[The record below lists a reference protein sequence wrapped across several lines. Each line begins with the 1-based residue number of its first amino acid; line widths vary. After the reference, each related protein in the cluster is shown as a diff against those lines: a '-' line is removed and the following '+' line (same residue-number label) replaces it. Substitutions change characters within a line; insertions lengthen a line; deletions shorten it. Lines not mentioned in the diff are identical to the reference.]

1 MTAAPK
7 KTVLIVLRHSPYGSG
22 LAKAALD
29 AALASA
35 AFDQAVDL
43 LFMGDGVLQLQPD
56 QDSTSFRMKNMGRQ
70 LASLPLYDI
79 DHVYVDAQAAAR
91 YNMDLS
97 KAPLHT
103 RQLDDHEIHQLMV
116 GYDHLLGF

>member
-1 MTAAPK
+1 VTAAPK

-35 AFDQAVDL
+35 AFDQAVD
-43 LFMGDGVLQLQPD
+43 P
-56 QDSTSFRMKNMGRQ
+56 
-70 LASLPLYDI
+70 
-79 DHVYVDAQAAAR
+79 QAAAR

-103 RQLDDHEIHQLMV
+103 RQLDNHEIHQLMV

>member
-1 MTAAPK
+1 MLCFLP
-7 KTVLIVLRHSPYGSG
+7 R
-22 LAKAALD
+22 
-29 AALASA
+29 SA
-35 AFDQAVDL
+35 FHFCTLNRQQPLGQQIHQAVDL
-43 LFMGDGVLQLQPD
+43 LFIGDGVLQLQPD
-56 QDSTSFRMKNMGRQ
+56 QDSTTFGMKNMGRQ